1 MPLCFE
7 LLGPNCRLVI
17 AGGGRQALQKARA
30 FLGEGAAVTACA
42 PAFRPE
48 LEALA
53 KAHPCP
59 AAAPAAPGRLRLV
72 EGPLTPALLK
82 DATLLFAATGSR
94 EGDRSAL
101 LLARCQGLPAFAATA
116 QPAAF
121 GRFMK
126 AEGRGGLTLACSTGG
141 SYPALCRPLL
151 AALWPAADPFA
162 ARLPFLKALRPRLKA
177 LLPPEQSR
185 AALRALAS
193 QSPEALAR
201 LAALPDKELARALGE
216 FTGP

>member
-7 LLGPNCRLVI
+7 LLGQNCRLVI

-82 DATLLFAATGSR
+82 EATLLFAATGSK

-162 ARLPFLKALRPRLKA
+162 ARLPFLKTLRPRLKA

-185 AALRALAS
+185 AALRALAA

-201 LAALPDKELARALGE
+201 LAALPDTELARALGIL
-216 FTGP
+216 

>member
-7 LLGPNCRLVI
+7 LLGQNCRLVI

-30 FLGEGAAVTACA
+30 FLAEGACVTACA

-53 KAHPCP
+53 KAGP
-59 AAAPAAPGRLRLV
+59 AGRLRLV

-101 LLARCQGLPAFAATA
+101 LLARCEGLPAFAATA

-121 GRFMK
+121 GRLMK

-162 ARLPFLKALRPRLKA
+162 ARLPFLKALRLRVKA
-177 LLPPEQSR
+177 LLPPGQQST
-185 AALRALAS
+185 AALRALTA

-201 LAALPDKELARALGE
+201 LAALPDGELARALRSL
-216 FTGP
+216 